1 MVKIHALDNLD
12 SLNTSNQRIAA
23 AAQGKW
29 KDEIAPSGVYLWVD
43 VRNVAEAHV
52 AAMEKPDA
60 ANKRF
65 FTVAGYFTNKQI
77 GEIIRKHFPEYK
89 DAPSA
94 STPGGDF
101 PEGGIEK
108 GLYKYNNKR
117 TIDILGLKY
126 TSLED
131 CIVDSV
137 KSFQPKGL

>member
-1 MVKIHALDNLD
+1 
-12 SLNTSNQRIAA
+12 
-23 AAQGKW
+23 
-29 KDEIAPSGVYLWVD
+29 VYLWVD
-43 VRNVAEAHV
+43 VRDVAEAHV

-65 FTVAGYFTNKQI
+65 FTVAGYFTNRNI
-77 GEIIRKHFPEYK
+77 AEIIGKHFPQYK
-89 DAPSA
+89 ELPSA
-94 STPGGDF
+94 STPGGDY

-126 TSLED
+126 RSLED
-131 CIVDSV
+131 SIVDAV